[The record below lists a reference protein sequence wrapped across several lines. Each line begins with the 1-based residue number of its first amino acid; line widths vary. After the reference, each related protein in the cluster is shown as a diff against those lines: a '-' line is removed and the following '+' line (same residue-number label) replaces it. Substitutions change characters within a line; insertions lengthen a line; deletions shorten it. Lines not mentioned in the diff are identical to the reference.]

1 MVQASKTT
9 EIKLAGNNLSPAE
22 FLRPFGE
29 VGNLGGYSL
38 RSSDRNESV
47 KLQNFSVNFI
57 DSSLMTVDSKGFKFD
72 FSKCTPKQDDS
83 ISNMTRDEAQDSL
96 MDLVGPT
103 RKATEMAQTPWY
115 AYWKRSWL

>member
-1 MVQASKTT
+1 MRFMPYMMVQASKTT

-29 VGNLGGYSL
+29 VGNLGGYTL
-38 RSSDRNESV
+38 RTSDRNESV

-57 DSSLMTVDSKGFKFD
+57 DSSLMTMDSKGFKFD
-72 FSKCTPKQDDS
+72 FSKCRPKQDDT
-83 ISNMTRDEAQDSL
+83 ISTMTRDEAQDSL

-103 RKATEMAQTPWY
+103 RIATEMA
-115 AYWKRSWL
+115 

>member
-1 MVQASKTT
+1 M
-9 EIKLAGNNLSPAE
+9 
-22 FLRPFGE
+22 
-29 VGNLGGYSL
+29 

-57 DSSLMTVDSKGFKFD
+57 DSSLMKMDSKGFKFD
-72 FSKCTPKQDDS
+72 FSKCIPKQDDS